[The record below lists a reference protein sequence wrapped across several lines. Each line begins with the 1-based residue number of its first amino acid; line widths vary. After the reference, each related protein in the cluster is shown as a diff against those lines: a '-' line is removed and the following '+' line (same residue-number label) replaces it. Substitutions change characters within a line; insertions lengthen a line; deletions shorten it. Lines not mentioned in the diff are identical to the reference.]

1 MYVILDFIMITTSIQ
16 AAKTILDSDGVIGFP
31 TETVYGLAANI
42 FSEKAIKSIFE
53 LKNRPTN
60 NPLIVHIH
68 SIDQLSEIVED
79 VTDNALLLMKEFW
92 PGPLTLILPKKK
104 TISSLVTGGK
114 DTVAVRMPNHA
125 LALDL
130 LRTVE
135 FPLAAPSANPFSS
148 ISPTSAQHVA
158 TYFGEK
164 VPVIL
169 DGGQCEFGIES
180 TILGFENDKM
190 VLYRKGSIPIESIEK
205 TIGYI
210 PELKSS
216 NQQIKAPGMYLRH
229 YAPTTQLRVVENSDS
244 AIMNIDSTK
253 IGLITLAPKITHSKV
268 CKHVVLSSTG
278 SLEEA
283 AYKLYSTFHLLDQ
296 LELDLIFI
304 EKFPENG
311 IGSSLNDRIERA
323 SFTNK

>member
-1 MYVILDFIMITTSIQ
+1 MITTNIQ
-16 AAKTILDSDGVIGFP
+16 AAKAILDSEGVIGFP

-42 FSEKAIKSIFE
+42 YSEKAIKAIFQ
-53 LKNRPTN
+53 LKNRPSN

-68 SIDQLSEIVED
+68 SMEQLD
-79 VTDNALLLMKEFW
+79 VVAKEVPEEAVLLAKEFW

-114 DTVAVRMPNHA
+114 DTVAVRIPNHA

-130 LRTVE
+130 LKTVE

-169 DGGQCEFGIES
+169 DGSQCEYGIES
-180 TILGFENDKM
+180 TIIGFENDKM

-205 TIGYI
+205 TIGYL

-216 NQQIKAPGMYLRH
+216 HQQIKAPGMYLRH

-253 IGLITLAPKITHSKV
+253 IGLITLSPKAIHSKV
-268 CKHVVLSSTG
+268 YKHVVLSQTG

-283 AYKLYSTFHLLDQ
+283 AYNLYRTFH
-296 LELDLIFI
+296 ELDLLKLDVMFI
-304 EKFPENG
+304 EKFPDYG